1 MHRYLKVLA
10 TIVVGL
16 LASLQPLRAGEPNP
30 VAAIDIMLGPDATM
44 IEHAKAANQRLLK
57 SFPIGFALDET
68 HHPTRT
74 CLGLVH
80 TAFITGAR
88 CASGA
93 SRSTTQA
100 GARRRSIQ
108 ARLNF
113 GPGRGLPFDAYSC
126 QTARH

>member
-1 MHRYLKVLA
+1 
-10 TIVVGL
+10 
-16 LASLQPLRAGEPNP
+16 
-30 VAAIDIMLGPDATM
+30 M

-57 SFPIGFALDET
+57 SFPVDLALDET

-74 CLGLVH
+74 CLGLVR
-80 TAFITGAR
+80 TAFADFITGVR

-93 SRSTTQA
+93 SRRTTQA

-113 GPGRGLPFDAYSC
+113 GSGRGLPFDAYSVPNSTPL
-126 QTARH
+126 TAASM

>member
-57 SFPIGFALDET
+57 SFPVDLALDET

-74 CLGLVH
+74 CLGLVR
-80 TAFITGAR
+80 TAFANFLSLVFGAPPAHR
-88 CASGA
+88 GG
-93 SRSTTQA
+93 QP
-100 GARRRSIQ
+100 RR
-108 ARLNF
+108 A
-113 GPGRGLPFDAYSC
+113 PEDVPFR
-126 QTARH
+126 QG